1 MHNVDWNDLRYL
13 LAVSRAGSLAGAA
26 RSLGVRHTTVSRRIE
41 ALEAALAA
49 SLFTRTPDGMTLTEA
64 GVAVLPLAEE
74 VERTVETMERRVAG
88 DDDRVEGVV
97 RLTTSE
103 ALSGFLV
110 RRLGELQNRYPNL
123 TVDVLSTN
131 ASLDLARGEADMAL
145 RLVPTAQA
153 DLVSKRLCDA
163 GWSLYAAEGYV
174 ARMGRPS
181 DPNTLA
187 GHNIVGFD
195 ETMAKTPGAV
205 WLDAHADG
213 GHIVMRCNSIIAA
226 MNAMI
231 AGMGVGMVPCF
242 LAEDE
247 PTLTR
252 LTDAVLS
259 TRGVWVVFHP
269 DVAKIKRVRAVIDF
283 VTEIVNRDLP
293 AFRGEPSSH

>member
-1 MHNVDWNDLRYL
+1 MHNVDWNDLRHF

-64 GVAVLPLAEE
+64 GSAVVPLAEE
-74 VERTVETMERRVAG
+74 VERTVEAMERRVAG
-88 DDDRVEGVV
+88 RDDRVEGVV

-110 RRLGELQNRYPNL
+110 RRLGELQDRYPDL

-174 ARMGRPS
+174 ARMGRLAE
-181 DPNTLA
+181 PNSLA

-195 ETMAKTPGAV
+195 ATMAKTPGAV
-205 WLDAHADG
+205 WLDAHAEG
-213 GHIVMRCNSIIAA
+213 AHIVMRCNSIIAA

-269 DVAKIKRVRAVIDF
+269 DVARIKRVRAVIDF

-293 AFRGEPSSH
+293 AFRGEPAH